1 MHKEALW
8 ATIELSLFVG
18 FVTCVIATVASE
30 CYSPRQ
36 GNQEGK
42 LRCTLLSAIFFLLAP
57 VLGAQT
63 TCPPL
68 LAPAPDPAKLLFTPQ
83 QEMELGEIVRQQQES
98 DFLVIEDDQVTAY
111 LKRVGERVARHLPD
125 TGLHY
130 EFLLY
135 DRPEVQA
142 FSMPGGRVYVS
153 RKMVAFLRNEDELAG
168 LLGHELGHL
177 AARQQ
182 ALDLSR
188 YFREVL
194 GLKTLSGD
202 EDLFGLYNQ
211 FVESVRLKKRRSQP
225 SGEED
230 KGQKIADQLGV
241 QSVARAGFAPQAF
254 PDLLDRILQTKG
266 KTGNWFTDL
275 FGATHADSKRL
286 REALKDVANLPS
298 ACIESQSS
306 AGSGE
311 FRQWQ
316 IATLHYHGIGHSER
330 LPAVLT
336 RRQLNYPL
344 RGDIEHFR
352 FSPDGKY
359 LLAQDEGGIYELT
372 RDPLKFIFRID
383 AADAQPA
390 QFSPDSRQI
399 VFFNSSLRVE
409 SWDVERQEQVTV
421 TDVPALRGCRQTE
434 LSPDAKYLACLD
446 NNLGLTLYEVA
457 SGEVIFKKDGFFDFA
472 PGFSGYG
479 GLLKLIFFLTHE
491 DLATLRFSPDGHYF
505 AASSRTKEDVV
516 IDLTTQKKI
525 NIHGAIHTAMQY
537 SFTFVGPDRIV
548 GVDPNNLQ
556 KSPIIEFPSGKV
568 LDHVPLGGG
577 NLVAAT
583 NPKYI
588 FIRPI
593 QERPVGAYDLQQKK
607 LAYSNRMSATDVW
620 GDIFISER
628 LDGEVGL
635 YKVTEDKA
643 FATLLLPLG
652 RLGVLRTFTASP
664 DLKWLAIST
673 RTRGGVWNMDSNV
686 RVFHIRAFQNAYYN
700 ANGNFFM
707 DFPQFEKAKREMAVL
722 SPVTQ
727 QTKGR
732 EIDKDDDL
740 TFFGDVYLRTKH
752 NDKNRIVRRNFEL
765 DGLDMATGK
774 LLWSRNF
781 PKQGPWVSGSV
792 SSGKVILAWNAKA
805 DGLRDELAHDA
816 KLQERWSKENPGDTD
831 FFMEVLNARD
841 GTVAGGAVVR
851 TGKYS
856 FHPEYQM
863 AVGDWLVVTDNLNRV
878 LLYSVSTGEQKAK
891 WFGYRP
897 QISRNGDRLCLSNGR
912 GRLVVYDLHTLKQIS
927 DFSFANRISANL
939 FSEDGKRL
947 FVLTND
953 QSAFILDV
961 AGAPAT
967 TASSKN

>member
-1 MHKEALW
+1 M
-8 ATIELSLFVG
+8 
-18 FVTCVIATVASE
+18 
-30 CYSPRQ
+30 
-36 GNQEGK
+36 
-42 LRCTLLSAIFFLLAP
+42 RCTLLFATFFLLTSG
-57 VLGAQT
+57 VDAQS

-68 LAPAPDPAKLLFTPQ
+68 LAPAPDLAKLLFTSR
-83 QEMELGEIVRQQQES
+83 QEGELGEIIRQQQES
-98 DFLVIEDDQVTAY
+98 DFLVIEDDQVTSY
-111 LKRVGERVARHLPD
+111 LKRIGDRVAQHLPD

-130 EFLLY
+130 QFLLY
-135 DRPEVQA
+135 DQPEIQA

-153 RKMVAFLRNEDELAG
+153 RKMVSFLRNEDELAG

-188 YFREVL
+188 YFRDVL

-275 FGATHADSKRL
+275 FGATRADSKRL
-286 REALKDVANLPS
+286 REALKD
-298 ACIESQSS
+298 
-306 AGSGE
+306 
-311 FRQWQ
+311 
-316 IATLHYHGIGHSER
+316 IATLPASCIEAKGPIHSEEFHQWQAAVLRYRGIGHPER
-330 LPAVLT
+330 LSGIVS
-336 RRQLNYPL
+336 RKQLNNPL

-359 LLAQDEGGIYELT
+359 LLAQDEGGIYVLS

-383 AADAQPA
+383 AADAQHA
-390 QFSPDSRQI
+390 QFSPDSRQ
-399 VFFNSSLRVE
+399 VAFFSSGLRVE
-409 SWDVERQEQVTV
+409 TWDLEHQEQTSVS
-421 TDVPALRGCRQTE
+421 DVPALRGCRQTE
-434 LSPDAKYLACLD
+434 LSPDAKFLACFDNSLD
-446 NNLGLTLYEVA
+446 LTLYDVG
-457 SGEVIFKKDGFFDFA
+457 SGEAIFKKDKFYDFDS
-472 PGFSGYG
+472 GFSGYG
-479 GLLKLIFFLTHE
+479 GLLKFIYFLLHQ
-491 DLATLRFSPDGHYF
+491 DVVTLRFSPDGRYF
-505 AASSRTKEDVV
+505 AASSRTKEEVV
-516 IDLTTQKKI
+516 IDLATQKKI
-525 NIHGAIHTAMQY
+525 NVPGAIHTAMEY

-548 GVDPNNLQ
+548 GVDTFSPL
-556 KSPIIEFPSGKV
+556 KSPLVEFPSGKMI
-568 LDHVPLGGG
+568 DRVPLGDGS
-577 NLVAAT
+577 LVAAT

-593 QERPVGAYDLQQKK
+593 QERPVGAYDLEQKK

-620 GDIFISER
+620 GDVFISER
-628 LDGEVGL
+628 LNGEVGL
-635 YKVTEDKA
+635 YKVTDTKA
-643 FATLLLPLG
+643 YDTLQLPLG

-664 DLKWLAIST
+664 DLKWLAMSS
-673 RTRGGVWNMDSNV
+673 RTRGGVWDLDTNT
-686 RVFHIRAFQNAYYN
+686 RIFHIRAFQNAYYN

-707 DFPQFEKAKREMAVL
+707 DFPEFEKAKREMGVL

-727 QTKGR
+727 QSKGR

-740 TFFGDVYLRTKH
+740 TFFGDVFLRTKH
-752 NDKNRIVRRNFEL
+752 NDKNRNVRRNFEL
-765 DGLDMATGK
+765 ESLDMATGK

-792 SSGKVILAWNAKA
+792 SSGKLILVWNAKA

-816 KLQERWSKENPGDTD
+816 KVQERWSKENPSDTD
-831 FFMEVLNARD
+831 SFMEVLNARD
-841 GTVAGGAVVR
+841 GSVAGGVVVH

-863 AVGDWLVVTDNLNRV
+863 AMGDWLVVTDNLNRV

-912 GRLVVYDLHTLKQIS
+912 GHLVVYELHTMKQIS
-927 DFSFANRISANL
+927 EFSFASRISANL

-953 QSAFILDV
+953 QTAFVLDV
-961 AGAPAT
+961 AGGSVAA
-967 TASSKN
+967 ASSQN